1 MALFLI
7 GKKQI
12 GLGGNDMKKNILFF
26 VVLLVVVLSGCFCKD
41 RYFKAD
47 LYPVINNWAIR
58 PHVRDIERCSG
69 SDYTHCRIYIGIE
82 QEYINADT
90 SKNMAVRIDSAE
102 LVVGNRHYK
111 TINEDKNFKHAW
123 ISPWSNK
130 YDPPLGFG
138 RVLDIIDKNFVHD
151 SVAWPLIER
160 DVKEI
165 TMTAYVS
172 YMFPEDGRIESK
184 KIEMK
189 LHETIESSLYLWRFF
204 DY

>member
-7 GKKQI
+7 GKKLI
-12 GLGGNDMKKNILFF
+12 GLGGNDMKKMQLL
-26 VVLLVVVLSGCFCKD
+26 VLLLIILLSGCFCKD
-41 RYFKAD
+41 RYFEVD
-47 LYPVINNWAIR
+47 SFPTIGNWEIR
-58 PHVRDIERCSG
+58 PHIWDIKRCSG
-69 SDYTHCRIYIGIE
+69 SNYTFCRLYFGLE
-82 QEYINADT
+82 QKFINADT
-90 SKNMAVRIDSAE
+90 LKNMAGRIDSAE

-111 TINEDKNFKHAW
+111 TINEDSSFEHARKLG
-123 ISPWSNK
+123 SPDNHSS
-130 YDPPLGFG
+130 PPPYS
-138 RVLDIIDKNFVHD
+138 RVLYILDKNLVYD
-151 SVAWPLIER
+151 SIATPLIER

>member
-7 GKKQI
+7 GKKLI
-12 GLGGNDMKKNILFF
+12 GLGGNDMKKMQLL
-26 VVLLVVVLSGCFCKD
+26 VLLLITLLSGCFCKD

-47 LYPVINNWAIR
+47 LYPVIDNWAIR

-69 SDYTHCRIYIGIE
+69 SDYTICTIILRIE
-82 QEYINADT
+82 QNFIDKDT
-90 SKNMAVRIDSAE
+90 LKNMAVRIDSAE
-102 LVVGNRHYK
+102 LVVGPRYYK
-111 TINEDKNFKHAW
+111 TINEDKSFEYARKLG
-123 ISPWSNK
+123 SPDNHSS
-130 YDPPLGFG
+130 PPPYS
-138 RVLDIIDKNFVHD
+138 RVLDIIDKKFVHD